1 MPTVYGVESDA
12 GALRWQGS
20 GTCGSEGEV
29 GVWTTVAQITLLGQ
43 ILEGLQ
49 EAVGK

>member
-1 MPTVYGVESDA
+1 MPTVYRVESDA
-12 GALRWQGS
+12 EASRGQGS
-20 GTCGSEGEV
+20 GTSGSEGEV

-49 EAVGK
+49 EAVVR